1 MIDKEETLNSMSKEE
16 LIQLVIDIQEKYID
30 LKEKYNELE
39 EEYDNAITWIRD
51 V

>member
-1 MIDKEETLNSMSKEE
+1 MSKEE

>member
-1 MIDKEETLNSMSKEE
+1 MIKEEILNNMSKEE
-16 LIQLVIDIQEKYID
+16 LIQLVMDMQEKYID